1 MRLNRWR
8 IAEMRED
15 ELNKYQMR
23 MAAFRAGI
31 VALIL
36 ATMVATFLVLAILA
50 LRGLDRSAP
59 ADAEAGVPAVST
71 QIEQSSAA
79 HA

>member
-1 MRLNRWR
+1 MRG
-8 IAEMRED
+8 D

-50 LRGLDRSAP
+50 LKGFNSSAQPDREPGGP
-59 ADAEAGVPAVST
+59 AAST
-71 QIEQSSAA
+71 GIQQSSVVNA
-79 HA
+79 